1 MRSRF
6 MSVDNC
12 MARGLA
18 MHLFGMYVSEE
29 QINAHAS
36 VEDMEVPEGDVA
48 PNQRTMQLT
57 PFLMAICFSR

>member
-1 MRSRF
+1 
-6 MSVDNC
+6 
-12 MARGLA
+12 